1 MTGPT
6 LKVLAL
12 FLANRTDEIAGS
24 EIAKSAKLASGTLYP
39 ILLRLENAGWL
50 TSKWET
56 EDPRDLGRP
65 RRRLYRLTGEGA
77 RSAKAAFKEI
87 SLSTGALVWR

>member
-12 FLANRTDEIAGS
+12 FLANSTNEIAGS
-24 EIAKSAKLASGTLYP
+24 EIAKSTKLASGTLYP
-39 ILLRLENAGWL
+39 ILLRFEEAGWL

-56 EDPRDLGRP
+56 EDPRELGRP

-77 RSAKAAFKEI
+77 RNARNAFKEI
-87 SLSTGALVWR
+87 SVGTGVLAWR

>member
-12 FLANRTDEIAGS
+12 FLTHRTDEIAGS
-24 EIAKSAKLASGTLYP
+24 EIAKNTKLASGTLYP

-50 TSKWET
+50 KSKWET

-77 RSAKAAFKEI
+77 RSAQAAFKEI
-87 SLSTGALVWR
+87 SVGTGALVWQ